1 MKIGIAIN
9 SFKQEK
15 DFNKREKLCIE
26 SLRKCKNKNSNVTLY
41 NVINDKDNIYIEDFE
56 TLKFKHEK
64 QFPFANKIID
74 RVSQTDSDLIVF
86 INNDIILNSTFF
98 KQLDDSIDVYPAS
111 RAHLHSLDSLDEDL
125 KIESYSVHGF
135 DLFAFKTSWWKEKGH
150 LYPDMYLG
158 KPYWDTVYFM
168 VSVLNGNYKILN
180 KQPPVIFHVDHESES
195 CKQDDEFTKFN
206 ENIAQ
211 TFPGMNRW
219 WQFVQTVLLE
229 RSPVNGIL
237 WWKPFGNELL
247 LERQILNE
255 D

>member
-1 MKIGIAIN
+1 
-9 SFKQEK
+9 
-15 DFNKREKLCIE
+15 
-26 SLRKCKNKNSNVTLY
+26 
-41 NVINDKDNIYIEDFE
+41 
-56 TLKFKHEK
+56 
-64 QFPFANKIID
+64 
-74 RVSQTDSDLIVF
+74 
-86 INNDIILNSTFF
+86 
-98 KQLDDSIDVYPAS
+98 
-111 RAHLHSLDSLDEDL
+111 
-125 KIESYSVHGF
+125 
-135 DLFAFKTSWWKEKGH
+135 
-150 LYPDMYLG
+150 MYLG